1 MARVVVVSSME
12 IEPSTL
18 GDEISADDELFVVV
32 PAVEQSRL
40 KWLTNDEGEA
50 RGKAQEI
57 GETIASDA
65 PATATDVEVK
75 PDVPSQLVLD
85 AIAEH
90 EPDRIIVVLREG
102 RGRDLARGGRARPG
116 ARPDRRRAGHARR
129 GFIVRTSAQSRETHC
144 GLTPMR

>member
-1 MARVVVVSSME
+1 MARIVVVSSME

-18 GDEISADDELFVVV
+18 GDEIGADDELFVVV

-75 PDVPSQLVLD
+75 PDVPSQVVLD

-90 EPDRIIVVLREG
+90 DPDRIIVVLREG
-102 RGRDLARGGRARPG
+102 EDATWLEEGELAQVPG
-116 ARPDRRRAGHARR
+116 QIAGVPITRVA
-129 GFIVRTSAQSRETHC
+129 VS
-144 GLTPMR
+144 

>member
-12 IEPSTL
+12 IEPAAL
-18 GDEISADDELFVVV
+18 GDHVNPDDELFVVV

-40 KWLTNDEGEA
+40 QWLTNDESAA
-50 RGKAQEI
+50 RETAQEI

-65 PATATDVEVK
+65 PATATEVDVK

-90 EPDRIIVVLREG
+90 DPDRIIVVLREG
-102 RGRDLARGGRARPG
+102 EDATWLEEGELAQVPGRI
-116 ARPDRRRAGHARR
+116 AGVPVTRVA
-129 GFIVRTSAQSRETHC
+129 VS
-144 GLTPMR
+144 